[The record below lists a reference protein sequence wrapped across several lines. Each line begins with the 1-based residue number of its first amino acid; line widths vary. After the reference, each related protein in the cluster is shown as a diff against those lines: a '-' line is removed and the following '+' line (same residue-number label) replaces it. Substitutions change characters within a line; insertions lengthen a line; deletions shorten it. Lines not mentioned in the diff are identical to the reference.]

1 MARQGPQQGQTDVK
15 SSRFSGRTAAAI
27 AVLAGLL
34 GASLAPASASPG
46 SHAGPRVATESAVF
60 VERVASGNV
69 RHLEPAERMIRGDRV
84 VTIVS
89 WYRLSE
95 GGNADGSFVITNPLP
110 RAITFQ
116 DSAREDAEVSVD
128 GGRNWGRLGAL
139 RVGQRLATPEDVTHL
154 RWRIAPGHAARGSG
168 HIAYSGIVR

>member
-1 MARQGPQQGQTDVK
+1 MAGTGPQQGQTDVK
-15 SSRFSGRTAAAI
+15 SSRFSGRAAA
-27 AVLAGLL
+27 ALALVAGVA
-34 GASLAPASASPG
+34 GASLAPASANP
-46 SHAGPRVATESAVF
+46 APPRIATESAVF

-95 GGNADGSFVITNPLP
+95 GGADGSFVITNPMP
-110 RAITFQ
+110 RAIAFQ
-116 DSAREDAEVSVD
+116 DTAREDGEVSVD
-128 GGRNWGRLGAL
+128 GGRTWGRLGTL
-139 RVGQRLATPEDVTHL
+139 RVGQRLASPEDVTHL